1 MSGHPQGQY
10 DDGYGQQQHG
20 NDAYYPDEHQGYNDQ
35 YDYGQ
40 QQHHGGEG
48 YYDEGYVARE
58 AVVVNLA
65 YHYTVVTTMPMP
77 ATPTTRMV
85 ATTKVTKA
93 TRTTTTM
100 TNIMTKALLASNNT
114 TKVNGLGDVDKT
126 RRKTRRLLVTSP

>member
-1 MSGHPQGQY
+1 MTRGMLHS
-10 DDGYGQQQHG
+10 
-20 NDAYYPDEHQGYNDQ
+20 
-35 YDYGQ
+35 
-40 QQHHGGEG
+40 
-48 YYDEGYVARE
+48 E
-58 AVVVNLA
+58 AAAGNLA
-65 YHYTVVTTMPMP
+65 YHYTVVTTMPML
-77 ATPTTRMV
+77 AIRTTRMV